1 MEIVRF
7 TPYPDSGDPYRGTTV
22 LPYLEAFYQYEAA
35 ETVQDR
41 VTELEVFPRHEVQEG
56 NWVSEEEH
64 FGRIDAQSNPS
75 IHSASLYPVDRS
87 LENIAQRKSRVSSQ
101 ENVLFPMSKSVD
113 GLGPNKLTQKTR
125 KRSRLRKIS
134 SKSNC
139 AQQ

>member
-41 VTELEVFPRHEVQEG
+41 VAELEVFPRHEVQEG

-101 ENVLFPMSKSVD
+101 EN
-113 GLGPNKLTQKTR
+113 GKLHIENGELMR
-125 KRSRLRKIS
+125 ERGRLAYPIHIS
-134 SKSNC
+134 MLLL
-139 AQQ
+139 ALE

>member
-7 TPYPDSGDPYRGTTV
+7 TPYPDSGDSYRGTTV

-35 ETVQDR
+35 ETMQDR

-75 IHSASLYPVDRS
+75 IHSALLYPVDRS

-101 ENVLFPMSKSVD
+101 EN
-113 GLGPNKLTQKTR
+113 GKLLWCTHERERGHPDIPTR
-125 KRSRLRKIS
+125 I
-134 SKSNC
+134 
-139 AQQ
+139 